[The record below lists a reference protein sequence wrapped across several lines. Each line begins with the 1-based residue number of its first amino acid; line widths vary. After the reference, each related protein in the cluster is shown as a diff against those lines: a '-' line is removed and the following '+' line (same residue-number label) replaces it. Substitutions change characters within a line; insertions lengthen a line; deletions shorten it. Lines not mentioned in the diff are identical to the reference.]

1 MINLPFAQRENI
13 GFQYVLDA
21 LKPCSPYGEERVR
34 ELKPFEPCQKP
45 ELQRQLSNIQRVLTV
60 LEAQSMDG
68 GKANGRPRGPVC
80 DLPEMQTETDRLR
93 RTLEQD
99 EDCQKALDKLL
110 LVFMTVKNVRPTAL
124 KCLQAALNE
133 IELFEIKR
141 FLLKCDEMLPL
152 FNEIQPVLKLEGISL
167 RDTSSALDLLDPE
180 HNRVASFYIGDGWSG
195 QLRALRREKRELEE
209 KLRRLPAGEEKEA
222 LQALRS
228 RVAADEE
235 HEEMRIRGELSAA
248 LRPYVDDMLHN
259 MEMIADIDLTVEK
272 ACLALRYGGT
282 MPVFTENTLEMTDM
296 VNPQIADA
304 VEGRGKTFTP
314 VSITLEKGATVITG
328 ANMGGKSVAL
338 KTIALNIL
346 LIQCGFFPFASKAS
360 APLFDSMYIIS
371 EDLENIDRGLSSFGG
386 EMVRFN
392 QVVRQLDGG
401 LSFIMLDE
409 FARGTNPD
417 EGAAIVQAVTQYL
430 NGQNAVTVLA
440 THYDNVARHGC
451 AHYQVIGLKD
461 LNVEE
466 LQREIASRGGDV
478 GVELIS
484 RHMNYGLYRVE
495 GKQDCPRDALNICR
509 LLGMN
514 PAILALVEKNYES

>member
-1 MINLPFAQRENI
+1 MFKILVAED
-13 GFQYVLDA
+13 DA
-21 LKPCSPYGEERVR
+21 
-34 ELKPFEPCQKP
+34 
-45 ELQRQLSNIQRVLTV
+45 ELQQLFCRVLTRNGFDALGV
-60 LEAQSMDG
+60 SDGAEALETLEHEYIDLIISDIMMPRMDG
-68 GKANGRPRGPVC
+68 Y
-80 DLPEMQTETDRLR
+80 
-93 RTLEQD
+93 
-99 EDCQKALDKLL
+99 AL
-110 LVFMTVKNVRPTAL
+110 VR
-124 KCLQAALNE
+124 
-133 IELFEIKR
+133 
-141 FLLKCDEMLPL
+141 
-152 FNEIQPVLKLEGISL
+152 SL
-167 RDTSSALDLLDPE
+167 RD
-180 HNRVASFYIGDGWSG
+180 
-195 QLRALRREKRELEE
+195 
-209 KLRRLPAGEEKEA
+209 AGKN
-222 LQALRS
+222 
-228 RVAADEE
+228 ADE
-235 HEEMRIRGELSAA
+235 
-248 LRPYVDDMLHN
+248 
-259 MEMIADIDLTVEK
+259 
-272 ACLALRYGGT
+272 
-282 MPVFTENTLEMTDM
+282 
-296 VNPQIADA
+296 IADA

-514 PAILALVEKNYES
+514 PDILAMVEKNYES